1 MSLIVAILIAQLG
14 SDHCATRERASD
26 ALLKIG
32 PAAHAQLEIAEKSKC
47 PETAARARRILDQQY
62 IESLNST
69 RRWPW
74 VDSQKYPKHL
84 EAANAKGKSVYDDSL
99 EDWPNWRE
107 ATRTVILDMRQRQCP
122 QQEIQVELDR
132 LWKMEADWYGK
143 FRKPDM
149 PD

>member
-26 ALLKIG
+26 ALMRIG
-32 PAAHAQLEIAEKSKC
+32 PAAYAQLAIAEKSRC

-74 VDSQKYPKHL
+74 VDDKKYPEYLK
-84 EAANAKGKSVYDDSL
+84 AANARCGTHDEIG

-107 ATRTVILDMRQRQCP
+107 ATRAVILDMRQRQCSR
-122 QQEIQVELDR
+122 QEIQAELDR
-132 LWKMEADWYGK
+132 LWQMEADWNAKY
-143 FRKPDM
+143 RKPDL